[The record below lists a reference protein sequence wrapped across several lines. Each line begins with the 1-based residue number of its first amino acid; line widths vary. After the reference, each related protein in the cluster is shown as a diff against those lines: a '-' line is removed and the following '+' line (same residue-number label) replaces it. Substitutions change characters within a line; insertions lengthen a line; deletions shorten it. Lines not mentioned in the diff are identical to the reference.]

1 MAATSRSGRS
11 PRRIQGLRDLHS
23 GTAHP
28 WATQDDRRGFLE
40 EGGCYRP
47 AVIRAILHLLNDQP
61 LSVDL
66 LDDPKPSDMAVI
78 CTNVRSMDGKRPVF
92 IDFSD
97 STFVIP
103 MASVRFV
110 EIPTGVEQ
118 AERARAAAA
127 AADAESAD
135 DAEDLEIDEDF
146 LRRVREA

>member
-1 MAATSRSGRS
+1 
-11 PRRIQGLRDLHS
+11 
-23 GTAHP
+23 
-28 WATQDDRRGFLE
+28 
-40 EGGCYRP
+40 
-47 AVIRAILHLLNDQP
+47 VIRAILHLLNDQP

-66 LDDPKPSDMAVI
+66 VEEPKPSDVAVI

-110 EIPTGVEQ
+110 EVPTGADAASRAQ
-118 AERARAAAA
+118 AAAVAA
-127 AADAESAD
+127 AADSAD
-135 DAEDLEIDEDF
+135 EGEELEIDEDF